1 MLNEQ
6 QKVSFHKIII
16 IKNAYRKRDMEIEGR
31 ESIIRSI
38 AQRLSVNNIFL
49 NILKNVQEST
59 CVGVFFDKVIGLKPA
74 T

>member
-1 MLNEQ
+1 ML
-6 QKVSFHKIII
+6 
-16 IKNAYRKRDMEIEGR
+16 KRDMKIEGR

-59 CVGVFFDKVIGLKPA
+59 CVGVFFYKVTGLKPA

>member
-16 IKNAYRKRDMEIEGR
+16 IKNAYRKWDMEIEGR

-59 CVGVFFDKVIGLKPA
+59 CVGVFFDKVTGLKPA